1 MGYPEYLSDTI
12 VPVNG
17 IDTVFLLTSLAEMQE
32 QFSALGIR
40 LHTSDVNPADDN
52 YDHDNDPA
60 INFTEV
66 TMTYAQRATSHVMSY
81 LAPRFSIENV
91 YRIPRLREIA
101 TIWACYKISRRRGN
115 ESVYEEEY
123 LENEAELEA
132 YRNGTRYLD
141 APVNGQRGVVQSYV
155 IDNRYS
161 YNPVRVLPQA
171 STQVAGGQALY
182 SKYATFRWL

>member
-1 MGYPEYLSDTI
+1 MGYPEYESDSI
-12 VPVNG
+12 VDING
-17 IDTVFLLTSLAEMQE
+17 TPTLLLLTSEAEMQE
-32 QFSALGIR
+32 QFSALGVN
-40 LHTSDVNPADDN
+40 LHIDDVNPADDN

-60 INFTEV
+60 INKAEV
-66 TMTYAQRATSHVMSY
+66 IKTFAQRATSHVMSY
-81 LAPRFSIENV
+81 LAPRFAIENI

-132 YRNGTRYLD
+132 YRNGTRYLA

-161 YNPVRVLPQA
+161 YNSCRVLPQA
-171 STQVAGGQALY
+171 STQVVGGQALY
-182 SKYATFRWL
+182 SRYAAFRWL